1 MTFFFP
7 TVSARDR
14 LSIQRGEVRGG
25 VPRSQK
31 REENPRAGLVKNH
44 ERRRGAG
51 GDHGEPL
58 HRAGTAMW
66 GFPKS
71 DTLFYLQRACDCSDR
86 LPLPV
91 VHKSSN
97 TSPNTVTR
105 KRLTVF
111 VTNRRRLRAT
121 KAARRRCWN
130 AWRSAPGRR
139 RTRLEGQSID
149 ELTLIGWTLTLTR
162 LTKTK

>member
-1 MTFFFP
+1 MVVCP
-7 TVSARDR
+7 VHKSAKKTPAPVWSKTMNGDEA
-14 LSIQRGEVRGG
+14 LAVTTANHFTAPVR
-25 VPRSQK
+25 PR
-31 REENPRAGLVKNH
+31 
-44 ERRRGAG
+44 
-51 GDHGEPL
+51 
-58 HRAGTAMW
+58 